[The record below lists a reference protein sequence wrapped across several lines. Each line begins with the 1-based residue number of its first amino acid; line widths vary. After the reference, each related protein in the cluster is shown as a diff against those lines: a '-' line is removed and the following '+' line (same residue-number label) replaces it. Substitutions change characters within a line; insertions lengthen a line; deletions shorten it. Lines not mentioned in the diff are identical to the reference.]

1 VNGRGLRPQ
10 VRSLVVPGFDPTT
23 PITIGRTLGGRYRLV
38 APIARGGMAEVW
50 EGYDAVLSRPVAVKV
65 LHSYLASD
73 EVFLERFRREAITA
87 ARLAHPAVVA
97 TYDTGYD
104 GGTAYIVM
112 ELVRGRT
119 LRQML
124 GDQGRLEPWQA
135 VAVARQIADA
145 LAAAHQAGLVHR
157 DIKPANIL
165 LVEDGLGGLRVKVTD
180 FGIAKAGAES
190 VRDLTR
196 TGTVLGTPKYLSP
209 EQIRGTD
216 PDARADLYSLGVVL
230 YEMLVGEAPF
240 GGETDVATAMS
251 HLNDRV
257 PKVSARVRSVP
268 AGLDKLVS
276 DLLAKNPDRRI
287 PSAVVLRQ
295 RLDALGPLAPPSI
308 YPRGPTGRSVRR
320 RGSGYPPPPPPMA
333 PAGDQGST
341 AILPQGGPGSPR
353 PATVGNLAGYAPPT
367 GLAPAAFPPPSGTA
381 SGADKTVA
389 LSSESPGPS
398 IGPTNGT
405 YPANAG
411 ISGPPAPGATEWP
424 PVTVGPPPAG
434 PTGATPTAYF
444 ASPSGTDGV
453 PTGGM
458 MGPVPGSPVALPPS
472 SIAAAGSAAYNHGGD
487 PGRAAGYTGGS
498 DATRFGP
505 SYGSPPPTGSQRLA
519 PPAGGPSGSR
529 TDPYGRYP
537 ARSGFRRKR
546 RRVGAAVA
554 TLVVAG
560 ALAAVFVLRS
570 DGHRAKVNSDTTT
583 VPSAVAAQI
592 SSVGVFMV
600 DGRQPDNPG
609 MTKYAYDG
617 NPTTFWETDRYHDST
632 FSNLY
637 PGVGLA
643 IDLSS
648 TETLHSLS
656 VTSASVGWSAQAF
669 VSATPVASGQPVT
682 AWGAATAGK
691 TGINGG
697 TTLSLGGHHGRY
709 VLLWITNLGPADQV
723 RVAELRV
730 S

>member
-1 VNGRGLRPQ
+1 MNGRGPPPQ

-240 GGETDVATAMS
+240 AGETDVATAMS

-295 RLDALGPLAPPSI
+295 RLDALGPLAPPTD

-320 RGSGYPPPPPPMA
+320 RGSGYPPPPPPLA
-333 PAGDQGST
+333 PAVDQGPT
-341 AILPQGGPGSPR
+341 GILPQGGPGSTR
-353 PATVGNLAGYAPPT
+353 PATVGHLSGYAPPT
-367 GLAPAAFPPPSGTA
+367 GLAPAAFPPPLGAA

-398 IGPTNGT
+398 SGATNGT
-405 YPANAG
+405 YPANTG
-411 ISGPPAPGATEWP
+411 ISGPPGATEWP
-424 PVTVGPPPAG
+424 PVPVGSPPAGAAGAAPSGYLGPPPG
-434 PTGATPTAYF
+434 TA
-444 ASPSGTDGV
+444 GV
-453 PTGGM
+453 PTGGTV
-458 MGPVPGSPVALPPS
+458 GPAPAGPVALPPG

-487 PGRAAGYTGGS
+487 PGRSTGYPGGS
-498 DATRFGP
+498 DPTRFGP
-505 SYGSPPPTGSQRLA
+505 SYGSPPPGGSPRLA
-519 PPAGGPSGSR
+519 PPVEGRSGST

-537 ARSGFRRKR
+537 ARSGVRRKR

-554 TLVVAG
+554 ALVVAG

-583 VPSAVAAQI
+583 VPSVVAARI

-600 DGRQPDNPG
+600 DSRQPDNPD
-609 MTKYAYDG
+609 MTKYAHDG
-617 NPTTFWETDRYHDST
+617 NPATFWETDRYHDST

-643 IDLSS
+643 IDLNSA
-648 TETLHSLS
+648 ETLHSLL

-669 VSATPVASGQPVT
+669 VSATPVASGQAVT
-682 AWGAATAGK
+682 AWGAATASK
-691 TGINGG
+691 TGINGA

-723 RVAELRV
+723 QVAELRV